1 MIFSF
6 ARHLNCVHWK
16 GFMFL
21 KVGMKIFWKPLE
33 MLQTIIYGYKK
44 RPSIQRIGFNMPMTA
59 EFFFKIK
66 EARKST
72 HVLW

>member
-1 MIFSF
+1 
-6 ARHLNCVHWK
+6 
-16 GFMFL
+16 MFL

-72 HVLW
+72 HVL